1 MLFSYKEFIQM
12 FNEKMNNGKEF
23 YLELLK
29 KIIDN
34 PNRYYSTFR
43 IASFKQ
49 KLLQNLTQSQEIKF
63 GDFVEYITTKYLEK
77 IGYVNLNKNILKDE
91 KGNFFKVDQIFIDN
105 EENKLYFVEQKIRDD
120 HDSSKKRGQYENFD
134 KKISLLKSKYPN
146 RNLTSIMWF
155 VDDQLVKNKNY
166 YLNEINKSKTKYK
179 DNEIYLYYGKNFF
192 KSIKNG
198 LLAWNEIIEYLTNLK
213 KRKLL
218 NKFRYSWLF
227 K

>member
-120 HDSSKKRGQYENFD
+120 HDRSPLCLTFYLV
-134 KKISLLKSKYPN
+134 IS
-146 RNLTSIMWF
+146 
-155 VDDQLVKNKNY
+155 
-166 YLNEINKSKTKYK
+166 
-179 DNEIYLYYGKNFF
+179 
-192 KSIKNG
+192 
-198 LLAWNEIIEYLTNLK
+198 AWV
-213 KRKLL
+213 
-218 NKFRYSWLF
+218 WC
-227 K
+227 